1 MQKTFSQHLAEL
13 PLLNP
18 PTPPPHFHLAPTGW
32 GTNETF
38 SGSKDILRVVRS
50 SPHSSSVD
58 SNFGTIRFFHAASFF
73 PCGKLS
79 QHCWVLTRVYCV
91 MIRYHVFLAGIFISW
106 FLGQS
111 AFIFGEVTS
120 PLWHQH
126 LCHIGIP
133 RPSQYTFTLYLESW
147 PHACLCCNQ
156 TRSQVHF
163 SPEATKPVVGNNQML
178 ATGNPVHYCHL
189 PLSLLQQN
197 EISIFF
203 SFLPLLNHRTRDLGN
218 KGDMNAWNGD
228 LSWDNNQK
236 TFLVTLPWTTDEALT
251 KSGRGSFKAW
261 AGWTDR

>member
-1 MQKTFSQHLAEL
+1 MRQIEST
-13 PLLNP
+13 LLSFN
-18 PTPPPHFHLAPTGW
+18 
-32 GTNETF
+32 
-38 SGSKDILRVVRS
+38 SGILRYDQVS
-50 SPHSSSVD
+50 
-58 SNFGTIRFFHAASFF
+58 
-73 PCGKLS
+73 C
-79 QHCWVLTRVYCV
+79 
-91 MIRYHVFLAGIFISW
+91 
-106 FLGQS
+106 
-111 AFIFGEVTS
+111 IFGWYFYFLVSGTKCFYFWWGDLTTVA
-120 PLWHQH
+120 P
-126 LCHIGIP
+126 LCHIDIP

-147 PHACLCCNQ
+147 PQSCLCWNQ

>member
-1 MQKTFSQHLAEL
+1 MRQIEST
-13 PLLNP
+13 LLSFN
-18 PTPPPHFHLAPTGW
+18 
-32 GTNETF
+32 
-38 SGSKDILRVVRS
+38 SGILRYFWLVFLFLGFWDKVLLFLVRWPHHCGTIMSHWHS
-50 SPHSSSVD
+50 SPITVYLHSV
-58 SNFGTIRFFHAASFF
+58 
-73 PCGKLS
+73 P
-79 QHCWVLTRVYCV
+79 WVLT
-91 MIRYHVFLAGIFISW
+91 A
-106 FLGQS
+106 
-111 AFIFGEVTS
+111 
-120 PLWHQH
+120 
-126 LCHIGIP
+126 
-133 RPSQYTFTLYLESW
+133 
-147 PHACLCCNQ
+147 ACLCWNQ

-218 KGDMNAWNGD
+218 NGDMNASNGD

>member
-1 MQKTFSQHLAEL
+1 MRQIEST
-13 PLLNP
+13 LLSFN
-18 PTPPPHFHLAPTGW
+18 
-32 GTNETF
+32 
-38 SGSKDILRVVRS
+38 SGILRYDQVSCIFGWYFYFLVSGTKCFYFWWGDLTTVAPALMSHWHS
-50 SPHSSSVD
+50 SPITVYLHSVP
-58 SNFGTIRFFHAASFF
+58 R
-73 PCGKLS
+73 
-79 QHCWVLTRVYCV
+79 VLT
-91 MIRYHVFLAGIFISW
+91 A
-106 FLGQS
+106 
-111 AFIFGEVTS
+111 
-120 PLWHQH
+120 
-126 LCHIGIP
+126 
-133 RPSQYTFTLYLESW
+133 
-147 PHACLCCNQ
+147 ACLCWNQ

>member
-1 MQKTFSQHLAEL
+1 MTHSAVLWCQVL
-13 PLLNP
+13 PGTHP
-18 PTPPPHFHLAPTGW
+18 HHPHFHLAPTGW

-120 PLWHQH
+120 PLWHH
-126 LCHIGIP
+126 YVTLTFLAHHSIPSLC
-133 RPSQYTFTLYLESW
+133 T
-147 PHACLCCNQ
+147 
-156 TRSQVHF
+156 
-163 SPEATKPVVGNNQML
+163 
-178 ATGNPVHYCHL
+178 
-189 PLSLLQQN
+189 LSLDRMPVYAGTRQDLRCTFHQRQQN
-197 EISIFF
+197 QWWATIKCWQQEIQCIIATCLSVFCSKMRLASF
-203 SFLPLLNHRTRDLGN
+203 SVSYPC
-218 KGDMNAWNGD
+218 
-228 LSWDNNQK
+228 
-236 TFLVTLPWTTDEALT
+236 
-251 KSGRGSFKAW
+251 
-261 AGWTDR
+261 